1 MKTRFIF
8 STRTSALVSA
18 ITAAVLASNI
28 ALADGIITG
37 KLTSAQGSAALNGIT
52 IQIEELNR
60 EALTSDGGRF
70 RFPQVQAGSYT
81 LNVTQGGELI
91 GKDTVTVT
99 DDQTTTTTISVDDFG
114 ADEEILVVGQAAQLQ
129 RALDRQRFA
138 DNTIS
143 AVDADA
149 IGQLPDANAA
159 EALQRIPGLS
169 IERDQGEGRFVR
181 VRGIGAELNSV
192 TVNGAQ
198 IPAPEAGTRA
208 VALDVIPSPLL
219 SSLTVTKTLTP
230 DMDAN
235 SIGGTID
242 IKSISA
248 LDQDGPFYT
257 FSLEGSRDGQSDQ
270 NSPSFALSAG
280 NAFDLA
286 DGQRFGVAA
295 ALSWDERKF
304 GSDNVETGGAWDLED
319 GEDLLEEIEMRE
331 YSIIRTRMGAAL
343 NFEYEIDA
351 NNRLYLNNLYSSFKD
366 EEQRQAVITAFYETV
381 IDDEGEEDEE
391 DIAIAPGTLSTGEVE
406 RELKDREETQKI
418 LSTLFGGE
426 HFINDWTVEYQLGLS
441 KASEDQPDAI
451 AGAIFKGDFD
461 NLSYNSTRKPVVSGT
476 SAFYDAAEYGIDEI
490 EVEDSYTEDKQT
502 MGKLDITRDLII
514 ADRFAVIKGGIKMT
528 RREKSQDVDI
538 TLYDE
543 FDDTLPDA
551 TLAEF
556 ATGDV
561 DYSLGRFGPG
571 ISKSAMRSAI
581 AGLGEESVNSGDSAI
596 ASILEDYTIEE
607 DIRAAYLM
615 GTFDVSDQV
624 RIIAGVRHEATE
636 VTSDGYAVTLTEDD
650 AGDEVTTVTAVSAD
664 KEYSHTLP
672 ALLTRIRL
680 ADSTQL
686 RAAVTQS
693 VVRPTFEQMRP
704 NIEDDNGEAE
714 LGNPDLN
721 ALEAVNLDLG
731 IEHYMGSASVISA
744 FVFSKSIEN
753 FIYET
758 ELVGAPEYVDY
769 DEVTTFRNGDSAT
782 VQGIELAA
790 SHKFTSLPSPFDGF
804 LVSANA
810 TFTDS
815 EATISA
821 YDEGD
826 TLTRDIQLPN
836 QSDTTGNLV
845 LGYENLDF
853 SVRLAANYK
862 SEYLL
867 EVGSIEDGESD
878 LFAESQT
885 QVDFNAAWNA
895 TENLK
900 VTFAVANLTDEPY
913 YVYQKSSRY
922 NAQYE
927 SYGPTYRLGVRFSH
941 F

>member
-1 MKTRFIF
+1 MKTRF
-8 STRTSALVSA
+8 TPTEMTLSALTLALLTSN
-18 ITAAVLASNI
+18 AAF
-28 ALADGIITG
+28 ADGIING
-37 KLTSAQGSAALNGIT
+37 RLTSAQGSAALNGLT
-52 IQIEELNR
+52 IHIDELNR
-60 EALTSDGGRF
+60 DALTADGGRF
-70 RFPQVQAGSYT
+70 RFPQVKAGEYT
-81 LNVTQGGELI
+81 LSVTQGGEVI
-91 GKDTVTVT
+91 GRETIQVT
-99 DDQTTTTTISVDDFG
+99 DNQTTSTTISIDDFG
-114 ADEEILVVGQAAQLQ
+114 AREEILVVGQAAQIQ
-129 RALDRQRFA
+129 RSLDRQRFA

-235 SIGGTID
+235 AIGGTID

-257 FSLEGSRDGQSDQ
+257 LSVEGSRDGQSSQ
-270 NSPSFALSAG
+270 NSPAMAVSGG
-280 NAFDLA
+280 NAFNLA
-286 DGQRFGVAA
+286 GGQRFGVAA
-295 ALSWDERKF
+295 ALSWDERRF

-331 YSIIRTRMGAAL
+331 YSITRTRLGAAL
-343 NFEYEIDA
+343 NLEYEVDA
-351 NNRLYLNNLYSSFKD
+351 NNRFYLNNLYSSFKD
-366 EEQRQAVITAFYETV
+366 EEQRQAVVTAFYETV
-381 IDDEGEEDEE
+381 LDDEGEEDEE
-391 DIAIAPGTLSTGEVE
+391 DIAIAPGTLSSGEVE
-406 RELKDREETQKI
+406 HELKDREETQEI

-451 AGAIFKGDFD
+451 SGAVFKGDFD
-461 NLSYNSTRKPVVSGT
+461 DLSYRNTRKPVVYGP
-476 SAFYDAAEYGIDEI
+476 AGFYDAAEYELDEI
-490 EVEDSYTEDKQT
+490 EVEDSYAEDKQT
-502 MGKLDITRDLII
+502 MGKLDITRDLLIGE
-514 ADRFAVIKGGIKMT
+514 RFAVIKGGIKLT
-528 RREKSQDVDI
+528 RREKTQDVDV

-543 FDDTLPDA
+543 FDDSLPDA
-551 TLAEF
+551 TMADFASAE
-556 ATGDV
+556 V

-571 ISKSAMRSAI
+571 ISKSAMRSSL
-581 AGLGEESVNSGDSAI
+581 AGLGAESINAEDSAN
-596 ASILEDYTIEE
+596 ASVLEDYSIDE

-615 GTFDVSDQV
+615 GTFDVTD
-624 RIIAGVRHEATE
+624 RIRVIAGVRHEATE
-636 VTSDGYAVTLTEDD
+636 VTSDGYAVTLSEND

-664 KEYSHTLP
+664 KDYSHTLP
-672 ALLTRIRL
+672 ALLTRFRL
-680 ADSTQL
+680 SDSTQL
-686 RAAVTQS
+686 RASVTQS

-721 ALEAVNLDLG
+721 PLEAVNLDLG
-731 IEHYMGSASVISA
+731 VEHYMSSASVLSA

-758 ELVGAPEYVDY
+758 ELVGSPQYAAY
-769 DEVTTFRNGDSAT
+769 DEVSTFRNGDTAT
-782 VQGIELAA
+782 LTGIELAA

-804 LVSANA
+804 LIGANA

-821 YDEGD
+821 YDEGE
-826 TLTRDIQLPN
+826 TLKRDIRLPS

-845 LGYENLDF
+845 LGYENTVF
-853 SVRLAANYK
+853 SVRVAANYK

-878 LFAESQT
+878 LYADSQT
-885 QVDFNAAWNA
+885 MVDINSAWNV
-895 TENLK
+895 TDQLK

-913 YVYQKSSRY
+913 YVYQKSNRY

-927 SYGPTYRLGVRFSH
+927 DYGPTYRLGVRFSH

>member
-8 STRTSALVSA
+8 PARLSALTLA
-18 ITAAVLASNI
+18 IMASTPVF
-28 ALADGIITG
+28 ADGIISG
-37 KLTSAQGSAALNGIT
+37 RLTSAQGSAALNGLTVRID
-52 IQIEELNR
+52 ELNR
-60 EALTSDGGRF
+60 DALTSDGGRF
-70 RFPQVQAGSYT
+70 RFPQVKAGDYT
-81 LNVTQGGELI
+81 LSVTQGGEMI
-91 GKDTVTVT
+91 GKETIRVSDNE
-99 DDQTTTTTISVDDFG
+99 TTTTVVSIDDFG
-114 ADEEILVVGQAAQLQ
+114 AEEEILVIGQAAQMQ
-129 RALDRQRFA
+129 RSLDRQRFA

-242 IKSISA
+242 IKSLSA

-270 NSPSFALSAG
+270 NSPAFALSAG

-319 GEDLLEEIEMRE
+319 GEDLLEEVEMRE
-331 YSIIRTRMGAAL
+331 YSITRTRMGAAL
-343 NFEYEIDA
+343 NLEYELDA
-351 NNRLYLNNLYSSFKD
+351 NNRFYLNNLYSSFKD
-366 EEQRQAVITAFYETV
+366 EEQRQGVITAFYETV

-391 DIAIAPGTLSTGEVE
+391 DIGIAPGTLSTGEVE

-418 LSTLFGGE
+418 ISTLFGGE

-451 AGAIFKGDFD
+451 AGAVFKGDFD

-476 SAFYDAAEYGIDEI
+476 SAFYDAGEYELDEI
-490 EVEDSYTEDKQT
+490 EMEDSYTEDKQT
-502 MGKLDITRDLII
+502 MGKLDITRDLLFGE
-514 ADRFAVIKGGIKMT
+514 RFAIIKGGIKMT

-543 FDDTLPDA
+543 FDDALPDA
-551 TLAEF
+551 TLADF
-556 ATGDV
+556 ATSNV

-571 ISKSAMRSAI
+571 IRRSAMRSAL
-581 AGLGEESVNSGDSAI
+581 AGLDESSINADDSAI
-596 ASILEDYTIEE
+596 ASMLEDYTIEE

-636 VTSDGYAVTLTEDD
+636 VTSDGYAVTLSEDD
-650 AGDEVTTVTAVSAD
+650 AGDDVTTITAVSGD
-664 KEYSHTLP
+664 KKYSHTMP
-672 ALLTRIRL
+672 AVLTRIRL
-680 ADSTQL
+680 AESTQL
-686 RAAVTQS
+686 RASVTQS

-714 LGNPDLN
+714 LGNPDLD
-721 ALEAVNLDLG
+721 ALESVNLDLG
-731 IEHYMGSASVISA
+731 VEHYMGSASVISA

-758 ELVGAPEYVDY
+758 ELVDAPQYAEY
-769 DEVTTFRNGDSAT
+769 DEVTTFRNGDTAT

-790 SHKFTSLPSPFDGF
+790 SHKFTSLPAPFDGF
-804 LVSANA
+804 LVGANA
-810 TFTDS
+810 TFSDS
-815 EATISA
+815 DATISN
-821 YDEGD
+821 YDEGE
-826 TLTRDIQLPN
+826 TLSRDIQLPS
-836 QSDTTGNLV
+836 QSDTTGNLMV
-845 LGYENLDF
+845 GYENTDF

-867 EVGSIEDGESD
+867 EVGSIEDDESD
-878 LFAESQT
+878 LYADSQT
-885 QVDFNAAWNA
+885 MLDFNAAWNA

-900 VTFAVANLTDEPY
+900 VTFAIANLTDEPY
-913 YVYQKSSRY
+913 YVYQKSRRY

-927 SYGPTYRLGVRFSH
+927 DYGPTYRLGVRFSH

>member
-8 STRTSALVSA
+8 PARLSALTLA
-18 ITAAVLASNI
+18 IMASTPVF
-28 ALADGIITG
+28 ADGIISG
-37 KLTSAQGSAALNGIT
+37 RLTSAQGSAALNGLTVRID
-52 IQIEELNR
+52 ELNR
-60 EALTSDGGRF
+60 DALTRDGGRF
-70 RFPQVQAGSYT
+70 RFPQVKAGDYT
-81 LNVTQGGELI
+81 LSVTQGGELI
-91 GKDTVTVT
+91 GKETIRVSDNE
-99 DDQTTTTTISVDDFG
+99 TTTTTVSIDDFG
-114 ADEEILVVGQAAQLQ
+114 AEEEILVIGQAAQMQ
-129 RALDRQRFA
+129 RSLDRQRFA

-242 IKSISA
+242 IRSLSA

-270 NSPSFALSAG
+270 NSPAFALSAG

-319 GEDLLEEIEMRE
+319 GEDLLEEVEMRA
-331 YSIIRTRMGAAL
+331 YSITRTRMGAAL
-343 NFEYEIDA
+343 NLEYELDA
-351 NNRLYLNNLYSSFKD
+351 NNRFYLNNLYSSFKD
-366 EEQRQAVITAFYETV
+366 EEQRQGVITAFYETV

-391 DIAIAPGTLSTGEVE
+391 DIGITPGTLSTGEVE

-418 LSTLFGGE
+418 ISTLFGGE

-451 AGAIFKGDFD
+451 AGAVFKGDFD

-476 SAFYDAAEYGIDEI
+476 SAFYDAGEYELDEI
-490 EVEDSYTEDKQT
+490 EMEDSYTEDKQT
-502 MGKLDITRDLII
+502 MGKLDITRDLLFGE
-514 ADRFAVIKGGIKMT
+514 RFAIIKGGIKMT

-543 FDDTLPDA
+543 FDDALPDA
-551 TLAEF
+551 TLADF
-556 ATGDV
+556 ATGNV
-561 DYSLGRFGPG
+561 NYSLGRFGPG
-571 ISKSAMRSAI
+571 IGRSAMRSAV
-581 AGLGEESVNSGDSAI
+581 AGLDQSSINADDSAI
-596 ASILEDYTIEE
+596 ASMLEDYTIEE

-636 VTSDGYAVTLTEDD
+636 VTSDGYAVTLSEDD
-650 AGDEVTTVTAVSAD
+650 AGDDVTTITTVSGD
-664 KEYSHTLP
+664 KKYSHTMP
-672 ALLTRIRL
+672 AVLTRIRL
-680 ADSTQL
+680 AESTQL
-686 RAAVTQS
+686 RASVTQS

-714 LGNPDLN
+714 LGNPDLD
-721 ALEAVNLDLG
+721 ALESVNLDLG
-731 IEHYMGSASVISA
+731 VEHYMGSASVISA

-758 ELVGAPEYVDY
+758 ELVDAPQYAEY
-769 DEVTTFRNGDSAT
+769 DEATTFRNGNTAT

-790 SHKFTSLPSPFDGF
+790 SHKFTSLPAPFDGF
-804 LVSANA
+804 LVGANA
-810 TFTDS
+810 TFSDS
-815 EATISA
+815 DATISN
-821 YDEGD
+821 YDDGE
-826 TLTRDIQLPN
+826 TLSRDIQLPS
-836 QSDTTGNLV
+836 QSDTTGNLMV
-845 LGYENLDF
+845 GYENTDF

-867 EVGSIEDGESD
+867 EVGSIENDESD
-878 LFAESQT
+878 LYADSQT
-885 QVDFNAAWNA
+885 MLDFNAAWNA

-900 VTFAVANLTDEPY
+900 VTFAIANLTDEPY
-913 YVYQKSSRY
+913 YVYQKSRRY

-927 SYGPTYRLGVRFSH
+927 DYGPTYRLGVRFSH